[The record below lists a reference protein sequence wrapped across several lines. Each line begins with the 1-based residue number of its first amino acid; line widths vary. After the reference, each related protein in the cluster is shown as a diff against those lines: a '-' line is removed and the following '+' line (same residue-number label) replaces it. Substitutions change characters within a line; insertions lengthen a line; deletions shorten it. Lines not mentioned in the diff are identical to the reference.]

1 MKLDLEN
8 YESIRSVT
16 DDLITTEKYI
26 DFVVNNAGTVLNNI
40 EAIIQLLCLR
50 CNVSWWFN

>member
-26 DFVVNNAGTVLNNI
+26 DFVVNNAGTVLNKI
-40 EAIIQLLCLR
+40 ETIIQLLCLR